1 MGLIA
6 LAVALLI
13 EQLRP
18 LRPDNRLHRLA
29 RDGVDLARQHSRTDR
44 PFDAV
49 IAWFAVVA
57 GSIVLVLAL
66 QWVAAAIGSLASFLL
81 HVGILYLT
89 VGFRQFGQQL
99 REILAAIERDEL
111 GQAGRLLDEWIDAG
125 EGRVSASGVY
135 RDDAAYPP
143 GRIRLC
149 RATITHA
156 LVCAHREL
164 FGPILAYL
172 LLPGAIGP
180 VAYRMVDL
188 LARRWSDADATE
200 VDIEFDTEV
209 GTGFAEAVPGGPGGA
224 GESPA
229 ADIEPDIDARGFE
242 PPGIDNAHAGVAVRG
257 LRIVDWIP
265 LRVTAAGFAIAGDF
279 EDATYCWRAAIAAGA
294 GHDQRAMLVAMG
306 GGALGLDLIDPDRDR
321 YWAGDPADA
330 DAGSF
335 DWSAAPPDAA
345 GIRSTIGMIWRA
357 ATLVVGLFVLVSLS
371 SWLGS

>member
-6 LAVALLI
+6 LAVALLL

-29 RDGVDLARQHSRTDR
+29 REGVDLARRHSRTDR

-57 GSIVLVLAL
+57 GSIALVLLL
-66 QWVAAAIGSLASFLL
+66 QWIAAAIGSLASFLL

-89 VGFRQFGQQL
+89 IGFRQFGHNL
-99 REILAAIERDEL
+99 REILAALERDEP
-111 GQAGRLLDEWIDAG
+111 GRAGRLLDDWIEAG
-125 EGRVSASGVY
+125 EGRVPAPGVG
-135 RDDAAYPP
+135 RDDVADPP

-156 LVCAHREL
+156 LVSAHREL

-188 LARRWSDADATE
+188 LARRWSGPGALEVADLAMPPEEFDDPDGSSVADA
-200 VDIEFDTEV
+200 
-209 GTGFAEAVPGGPGGA
+209 GTGADSGGFAPA
-224 GESPA
+224 GL
-229 ADIEPDIDARGFE
+229 DD
-242 PPGIDNAHAGVAVRG
+242 AHAGVAARG
-257 LRIVDWIP
+257 MRIVDWIP

-279 EDATYCWRAAIAAGA
+279 EDSTYCWRAAIAAGA
-294 GHDQRAMLVAMG
+294 GHDHRAMLVAIG
-306 GGALGLDLIDPDRDR
+306 GGALGLDLVDPDRDR
-321 YWAGDPADA
+321 YWARADVR
-330 DAGSF
+330 STFF
-335 DWSAAPPDAA
+335 DWNGAPPDAA
-345 GIRSTIGMIWRA
+345 GIRSTIGLIWRA
-357 ATLVVGLFVLVSLS
+357 ATLVIGLFVLVALS
-371 SWLGS
+371 GWLGG